1 MTTIYLVQGDTG
13 PQIFI
18 NVTREDTGVAVDVSG
33 GSAKLKVRK
42 KGTDTVSF
50 TLTASDVGS
59 NLEDG
64 NLYFSLDG
72 GQLATIAAGN
82 YEGELELT
90 LADSTVETVYERVD
104 IVIREDF

>member
-13 PQIFI
+13 PQIKI
-18 NVTREDTGVAVDVSG
+18 NITREDTGTAVDVSG

-50 TLTASDVGS
+50 TLTASDIGD
-59 NLEDG
+59 NLLNG
-64 NLYFSLDG
+64 ILIFSLDG

-82 YEGELELT
+82 YEGEVEIT
-90 LADSTVETVYERVD
+90 LSDGTVETVFERVD
-104 IVIREDF
+104 VVIREDF

>member
-13 PQIFI
+13 PQIYMK
-18 NVTREDTGVAVDVSG
+18 VTREDTGQAVDVSG
-33 GSAKLKVRK
+33 GSAVLLVRK
-42 KGTDTVSF
+42 RGQTAILF
-50 TLTASDVGS
+50 TLSAADVGS

-72 GQLATIAAGN
+72 GQLATIAGGS
-82 YEGELELT
+82 YEGELQLT
-90 LADSTVETVYERVD
+90 LGDGIIETVYERVS